1 MSGSNFQKDSTW
13 LLRIFQEKLE
23 PRTMADNGNHSRDS
37 DGGNVSDQG
46 IIPDW
51 FVAQVTEELISP
63 TELSQKHGVSISAIL
78 GCW

>member
-1 MSGSNFQKDSTW
+1 
-13 LLRIFQEKLE
+13 
-23 PRTMADNGNHSRDS
+23 MADNGNHSRDS